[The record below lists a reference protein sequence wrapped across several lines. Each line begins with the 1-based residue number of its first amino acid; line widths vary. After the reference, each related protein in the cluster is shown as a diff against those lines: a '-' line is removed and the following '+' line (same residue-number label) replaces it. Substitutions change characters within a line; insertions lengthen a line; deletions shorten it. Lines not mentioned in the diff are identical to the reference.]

1 MPALALDIGTYTIK
15 AISGKPGLRPDIT
28 RVVEVFNTSGISIPA
43 DDVQFEKIG
52 KQLQMLISDNNLPT
66 NDVRLAMPETVI
78 STKVITLPTLSDAE
92 LASAIGWQ
100 AEQHIPIPP
109 EELSLE
115 YEVLYRPP
123 KKDRNSMMRVMLI
136 GARKSVIERY
146 LNMFTALGIEPT
158 LLETQILSVMRSAQF
173 ETTDPTTLL
182 VHIGASAMD
191 MALVHEGQV
200 EFVISHLS
208 GGQVLT
214 RSLEQSIGLDA
225 TQAES
230 YKRTYGLDETQFQGK
245 VRQVLMPAVHVLV
258 TEMQKAIRFFISQRP
273 TESVKRILLSGGTA
287 QLPGLVQYITQ
298 ELGAEVLV
306 AEPFAQATG
315 EIPQVNHPAL
325 TVGMGLLNREL

>member
-15 AISGKPGLRPDIT
+15 AISGKPGLKPDIA

-66 NDVRLAMPETVI
+66 TDVRLALPETVI

-115 YEVLYRPP
+115 YEVLFRPP
-123 KKDRNSMMRVMLI
+123 KKDRNSMMKVLLI

-158 LLETQILSVMRSAQF
+158 LLETQVLSVMRSAQF
-173 ETTDPTTLL
+173 EVTDPTTLM
-182 VHIGASAMD
+182 VHIGAATMD
-191 MALVHEGQV
+191 MSLVHEGQV

-214 RSLEQSIGLDA
+214 RALEQSIGLDA

-245 VRQVLMPAVHVLV
+245 VRQVLMPAVHILV
-258 TEMQKAIRFFISQRP
+258 GEMQKAVRFFVSQRP
-273 TESVKRILLSGGTA
+273 TETVKRVLLSGGTA
-287 QLPGLVQYITQ
+287 QLPGLVQYVTQ

-306 AEPFAQATG
+306 AAPFSQAHG
-315 EIPQVNHPAL
+315 QIPQVNHPAL
-325 TVGMGLLNREL
+325 TVCMGLLNREL

>member
-15 AISGKPGLRPDIT
+15 AISGKPGSKPDIT

-43 DDVQFEKIG
+43 DDAQFEKIG

-66 NDVRLAMPETVI
+66 TDVRLALPETVI
-78 STKVITLPTLSDAE
+78 STKIISLPSLSDAE

-123 KKDRNSMMRVMLI
+123 KKDRTSMMRVMLI

-173 ETTDPTTLL
+173 EVTDPTTLL
-182 VHIGASAMD
+182 VHIGASAVD

-214 RSLEQSIGLDA
+214 RALEQSIGLDA

-230 YKRTYGLDETQFQGK
+230 YKRTYGLDEAQFQGK
-245 VRQVLMPAVHVLV
+245 VRQVLLPAVHILV
-258 TEMQKAIRFFISQRP
+258 TEMQKAIRFFLSQRP
-273 TESVKRILLSGGTA
+273 TESVKRIVISGGTA

-298 ELGAEVLV
+298 ELGVEVLV
-306 AEPFAQATG
+306 AAPFTPATG

-325 TVGMGLLNREL
+325 TVAMGLLLREI